1 MFLENKWWN
10 SFLPLVS
17 LRCDYVQNKTLIH
30 IRNIGLGNW
39 WFCFLR
45 KTIFTG
51 FIYNLYNYLWKAVS
65 SGYGTARGV
74 KRWLLLLFC
83 SPCKLTTIFF
93 SNTSRAPSKQHSLG
107 TNRQMDLA
115 RLSGVNQWWH
125 MGTQRPFLFLNLS
138 EVSEMIFSLIYKPA

>member
-51 FIYNLYNYLWKAVS
+51 FIDNLYNYLWKTVS
-65 SGYGTARGV
+65 SGYGKARCV
-74 KRWLLLLFC
+74 KRWLLLIYCFAVLVI
-83 SPCKLTTIFF
+83 LQHFF
-93 SNTSRAPSKQHSLG
+93 SNTFRAPSKQHSLG

-125 MGTQRPFLFLNLS
+125 MGTQRPFLFLNSS
-138 EVSEMIFSLIYKPA
+138 EVYEMFFSLI